1 MLNIDSITII
11 TIVLTVISYAAL
23 HTLHIVFT
31 LSLIAQQFI
40 VYNDEQAR
48 ELQLYHLSIPT
59 MLDAYHNLTT
69 RRVTVSEPDKS
80 R

>member
-1 MLNIDSITII
+1 MAHII
-11 TIVLTVISYAAL
+11 HSKSNCST
-23 HTLHIVFT
+23 
-31 LSLIAQQFI
+31 

-69 RRVTVSEPDKS
+69 RRVTVSEPDK
-80 R
+80 RQKQVGYLKQTKIYPLDHE